1 MVGNGPPA
9 LWAMLQ
15 SEDGWL
21 TKVREDIAQLR
32 AKDED
37 WPEDTLTA
45 WQTWTH
51 KVRERPGFYK
61 HKVKRF
67 LQQAHRDYVKVHW
80 ARAGLWVLYRDLR
93 ATAPRTE
100 LPMTQ
105 WACRACRRGFRSK
118 KQLGVYHFKSHG
130 RVATY
135 RECIE
140 GTECRSC
147 GRQFWT
153 TARLSTHL
161 RDSQACVSGL
171 RGRGM
176 TAETIAPGIGSRK
189 WRQTAVEQYNPT
201 GQRGHDYCGGGDQ
214 KHRSQMR
221 LQGASPRQI
230 VLDAFTRFP
239 LYYEEE
245 TDVLQTVREELE
257 MMCGDEELRP
267 WDKHTAAEVLDGLQ
281 FTVPQVDARDHEDAD
296 THSKPLHAI
305 GDVLDNFNWREA
317 IELSWQPH
325 GTPPQATARL
335 GDDWEAG
342 DETPSGACCAPA
354 VTLHSKLVPARIR
367 EVWQRIVNGQV
378 GVVEAPDTFWASPY
392 AVAFL
397 PLRASAS
404 N

>member
-1 MVGNGPPA
+1 M
-9 LWAMLQ
+9 
-15 SEDGWL
+15 
-21 TKVREDIAQLR
+21 
-32 AKDED
+32 
-37 WPEDTLTA
+37 
-45 WQTWTH
+45 
-51 KVRERPGFYK
+51 
-61 HKVKRF
+61 
-67 LQQAHRDYVKVHW
+67 HW

-214 KHRSQMR
+214 KHRSQEC
-221 LQGASPRQI
+221 AYKEPR
-230 VLDAFTRFP
+230 
-239 LYYEEE
+239 
-245 TDVLQTVREELE
+245 
-257 MMCGDEELRP
+257 
-267 WDKHTAAEVLDGLQ
+267 
-281 FTVPQVDARDHEDAD
+281 
-296 THSKPLHAI
+296 
-305 GDVLDNFNWREA
+305 
-317 IELSWQPH
+317 
-325 GTPPQATARL
+325 
-335 GDDWEAG
+335 
-342 DETPSGACCAPA
+342 
-354 VTLHSKLVPARIR
+354 PARSCSMPS
-367 EVWQRIVNGQV
+367 
-378 GVVEAPDTFWASPY
+378 PDSRSTTRRRLTSSRPSVRSWK
-392 AVAFL
+392 
-397 PLRASAS
+397 
-404 N
+404 